1 MENEGGGDE
10 KIIAVPSSKLTT
22 RYEKIR
28 KYTDLPNIS
37 VSQIEHFFSHYKDL
51 EPGKW
56 AKISHWGDLAEA
68 QRLIMQAIDNAKRKT
83 SP

>member
-1 MENEGGGDE
+1 M
-10 KIIAVPSSKLTT
+10 PSSKLTT
-22 RYEKIR
+22 RYEKIGN
-28 KYTDLPNIS
+28 YTDLPNIS

-68 QRLIMQAIDNAKRKT
+68 QRLIMQAVDNAKRKT